1 MEAVDTVRVN
11 GALRLQRKALFPPYC
26 PLLLTDEFHKEII
39 RFAGEAT
46 ANELGK
52 SRNVS
57 SKASR
62 QSIRCSYLVQRRAAG
77 RIWAFIAC
85 SDGDRYW
92 RTLLIIILTDFAVC
106 SAELC

>member
-11 GALRLQRKALFPPYC
+11 GALRLQKKALFPPYC
-26 PLLLTDEFHKEII
+26 PLLLRDEFHKEII
-39 RFAGEAT
+39 RIAGEAT

-52 SRNVS
+52 SQNVS

-62 QSIRCSYLVQRRAAG
+62 QSIGCSYLVQRRAAG

-85 SDGDRYW
+85 SDGHPYW
-92 RTLLIIILTDFAVC
+92 RTLLISILTDIAFC
-106 SAELC
+106 SAVLF